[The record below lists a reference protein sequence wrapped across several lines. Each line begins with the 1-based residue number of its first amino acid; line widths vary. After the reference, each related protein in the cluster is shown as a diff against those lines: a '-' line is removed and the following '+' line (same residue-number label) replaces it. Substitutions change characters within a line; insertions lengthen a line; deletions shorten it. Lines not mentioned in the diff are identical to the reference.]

1 MRAQSPTC
9 HARHRAQA
17 LNEQEAKPSGNETD
31 NDGMKEGNTAAGL
44 SVALNYASEKGDTI
58 CMQKQSWSR

>member
-1 MRAQSPTC
+1 MSK
-9 HARHRAQA
+9 
-17 LNEQEAKPSGNETD
+17 KPNPPGNETD